1 MRGAR
6 SRPVLTG
13 ARMEIL
19 YLMIPL
25 SLLAV
30 VAIAAA
36 FCWAVF
42 SGQYDDTDQAAQA
55 VLEDD
60 DGPGR

>member
-1 MRGAR
+1 M
-6 SRPVLTG
+6 LTG